1 MERGDRIPG
10 IPRHR
15 LRFDAEWR
23 PVPAWA
29 VGGNVVVNSGQY
41 LRGDE
46 GNLLKPIG
54 GYALVNL
61 RTSLRVGPGV
71 ELYGIVRN
79 LFDKRFATFGTL
91 YDVGLAEASLGLGLS
106 DPRTVSPGLPRT
118 VFGGVRVVF

>member
-23 PVPAWA
+23 PIPPWT
-29 VGGNVVVNSGQY
+29 VGGNIVFNSGQY

-46 GNLLKPIG
+46 SNQLGKID

-71 ELYGIVRN
+71 ELYGLVRN
-79 LFDKRFATFGTL
+79 LFDKRYATFGTL
-91 YDVGLAEASLGLGLS
+91 YDLGTAEALGLGLS

-118 VFGGVRVVF
+118 FFGGVRVVF